1 MNGSMQVLVSS
12 SFSFTD
18 PDTFQMTN
26 INIGEE
32 NNREKHDVIGES
44 RTQIC
49 QSFLSP
55 IGIIDTPGSYICFY

>member
-1 MNGSMQVLVSS
+1 
-12 SFSFTD
+12 
-18 PDTFQMTN
+18 MTN

-32 NNREKHDVIGES
+32 NNREKHDEIGES

-55 IGIIDTPGSYICFY
+55 IGIIIRYTRFLYLFLLILDQVYNKFL